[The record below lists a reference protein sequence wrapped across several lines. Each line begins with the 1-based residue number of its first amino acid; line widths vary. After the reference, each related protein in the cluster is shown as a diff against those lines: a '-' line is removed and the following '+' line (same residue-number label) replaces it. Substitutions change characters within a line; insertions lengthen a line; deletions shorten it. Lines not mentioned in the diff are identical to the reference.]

1 MQHDEDRYTRQRRLR
16 EIGDA
21 GQARIE
27 AAAVTIAG
35 GPGAL
40 VELVYLHRAGVGR
53 ATLDALSRAPAFPHA
68 AAFRHPAATRHAAA
82 SWRALRTLVELVR
95 PPKGAASP

>member
-1 MQHDEDRYTRQRRLR
+1 MHDEDRYTRQRRLH

-27 AAAVTIAG
+27 SASVTITG

-40 VELVYLHRAGVGR
+40 VEFVYLHRAGVAR
-53 ATLDALSRAPAFPHA
+53 ATLDALSAPPPFPHA
-68 AAFRHPAATRHAAA
+68 AAFRHAAALGHAAG
-82 SWRALRTLVELVR
+82 SWRALRSLVELA
-95 PPKGAASP
+95 GARTGTAP

>member
-1 MQHDEDRYTRQRRLR
+1 MHDEDRYTRQRRLR

-21 GQARIE
+21 GQERIE
-27 AAAVTIAG
+27 SAAVTIAG

-40 VELVYLHRAGVGR
+40 VELLYLHRAGVTR
-53 ATLDALSRAPAFPHA
+53 ATLHALSAPPAFPHA
-68 AAFRHPAATRHAAA
+68 AAFRHPAAERHAAA

-95 PPKGAASP
+95 APHGASP